1 MRFGMALS
9 AAGGVV
15 ATREELTRCWV
26 LPLAFTIPAVLA
38 ALAALPV
45 LYWLLRLT
53 PPPPNRAV
61 LPTLAI
67 VRDLEARQETPATHT
82 LVAAAAPAADRR
94 ADHPGDGRS
103 ALEPRRGRAGR
114 PRASARRDGQQL
126 VVGARLA
133 GPHRA
138 AQALIETA
146 GGAGRPVALRAT
158 AEDPVEIVPGSA
170 TRALDHLRSLA
181 PAPHSVDRRRHESA
195 ILSFLER
202 NAEGSII
209 WLSDRVSAAATV

>member
-1 MRFGMALS
+1 MLG
-9 AAGGVV
+9 
-15 ATREELTRCWV
+15 

-67 VRDLEARQETPATHT
+67 VRDMEPRQETPAHT
-82 LVAAAAPAADRR
+82 PWWLLLLRLLIAALIILAMAGPLWNPDVDA
-94 ADHPGDGRS
+94 
-103 ALEPRRGRAGR
+103 RAGR
-114 PRASARRDGQQL
+114 GPLL
-126 VVGARLA
+126 VVMDSSWSAAPDWQARTE
-133 GPHRA
+133 R

-181 PAPHSVDRRRHESA
+181 PRAPRR
-195 ILSFLER
+195 
-202 NAEGSII
+202 G
-209 WLSDRVSAAATV
+209 SAAARGRPPLLPRAERRGLDHLAERPCLGRGDRDALTALAQKPATG